1 MKNFFI
7 ILSMKILNLIL
18 KICHKNG
25 GNFLGKIAYDWN
37 PEIFKYFKVN
47 CPVIAVSAT
56 NGKTMTNNC
65 IGYTLKT
72 AENKV
77 VSNVEGNNMETG
89 ILSTILKNCT
99 LTGKIKADY
108 LVFEVDES
116 YIPVVFKD
124 FRLDTLVILN
134 FFRDQLDRNGE
145 VESLILRINEFLKT
159 YTGNLILNN
168 DDPNVARLGQA
179 NPNNENVYYYSVE
192 KYQFATE
199 QIKEAGEG
207 KFCPFCKTRLEY
219 EYYQYSHVG
228 KFKCPNCNFGDN
240 KIYKLA
246 TNVDLKNRCFD
257 IDGDTYKINGN
268 SIYLIYNYTAVYSVC
283 SLYGISNDVVKKA
296 FSTFALN
303 NGRLEEIKINGVPT
317 IINLAKNPTG
327 SNVSLRILNEDDSEK
342 ELLFV
347 LNDNIADGFDVSWI
361 WDINFN
367 NLNNVSRI
375 ITSGTRAY
383 DIAIR
388 IKTSGFPAEKIEPY
402 LNLEDAVKAF
412 YKTDVKKYVI
422 ANYTSLQPTRHE
434 LKKFDEI
441 NKNNNATDVGTSDIS
456 KKEEIKA
463 NVKNSEI
470 DTKEALQSIDNT
482 DNSENQD
489 NKEKSIKILYLY
501 PDMLELYGDY
511 GNIQVLKYRIESRGY
526 KAIIDRYSIGNAAPN
541 FNDYDIVFAGGGAD
555 NEQSILAE
563 DLVKYKD
570 NIKDAVNN
578 GVFFLLICGA
588 YQLFGKYYKGVEG
601 NIIPGL
607 EVFDYYTVANPDRKK
622 RCIGNIVI
630 DATLDANINI
640 KKSANSNE
648 YSSDNIDTLNLK
660 TKVIG
665 FENHGGQTFDIS
677 NSFGNVLFGNGNKFG
692 DSEEGF
698 FENNVIATYLHGPLL
713 SKNPELCDYII
724 KYCLNRKYNE
734 NIKLTPLND
743 EFENLCRE
751 QLLNRFLEKN

>member
-72 AENKV
+72 AGNRV

-159 YTGNLILNN
+159 YNRNLILNN

-179 NPNNENVYYYSVE
+179 NPNNENIYYFSVD
-192 KYQFATE
+192 KYKFATE

-240 KIYKLA
+240 EIYKLA

-257 IDGDTYKINGN
+257 IDENTYKINGN

-367 NLNNVSRI
+367 NLNNVTRI

-402 LNLEDAVKAF
+402 LNLEDAVNAF
-412 YKTDVKKYVI
+412 YKTDIKKYVI

-434 LKKFDEI
+434 LKKFDEMS
-441 NKNNNATDVGTSDIS
+441 KNNTVTDAKTSDIS

-470 DTKEALQSIDNT
+470 DIKEALQSIDNT
-482 DNSENQD
+482 DNSKNQD

-607 EVFDYYTVANPDRKK
+607 EVFDYYTVANSDRKK

-630 DATLDANINI
+630 
-640 KKSANSNE
+640 E
-648 YSSDNIDTLNLK
+648 
-660 TKVIG
+660 TKMGNVIG

-734 NIKLTPLND
+734 NVELEPLND
-743 EFENLCRE
+743 EFENLCRK

>member
-7 ILSMKILNLIL
+7 ILAMKILNLIL

-25 GNFLGKIAYDWN
+25 GNFLGKIAFDWN

-72 AENKV
+72 AGNKV

-145 VESLILRINEFLKT
+145 VESLILRINDFLKT
-159 YTGNLILNN
+159 YNGNLILNN

-179 NPNNENVYYYSVE
+179 NPSNNNIYYFSVD
-192 KYQFATE
+192 KYKFATE
-199 QIKEAGEG
+199 KIKEAGEG

-240 KIYKLA
+240 EIYKLA

-257 IDGDTYKINGN
+257 IDGNTYKINGN

-283 SLYGISNDVVKKA
+283 SLYDISNDVVKKA

-303 NGRLEEIKINGVPT
+303 NGRLEEITIHGVPT

-327 SNVSLRILNEDDSEK
+327 SNVSLRILNEDDAQK

-375 ITSGTRAY
+375 VTSGTRAY

-402 LNLEDAVKAF
+402 FNLEDAIKAL

-434 LKKFDEI
+434 LKKFDEM
-441 NKNNNATDVGTSDIS
+441 NKNNNVTDTNTNTNDIF
-456 KKEEIKA
+456 K
-463 NVKNSEI
+463 VKNHEVDAKEI
-470 DTKEALQSIDNT
+470 SQNFEDSQS
-482 DNSENQD
+482 QD
-489 NKEKSIKILYLY
+489 NEEKSIKILYLY

-526 KAIIDRYSIGNAAPN
+526 KAIIDRYSIGDGAPN

-555 NEQSILAE
+555 NEQSILAK
-563 DLVKYKD
+563 DLVKYKE
-570 NIKDAVNN
+570 NIKEAVNN

-630 DATLDANINI
+630 DANLR
-640 KKSANSNE
+640 SSNNDTD
-648 YSSDNIDTLNLK
+648 SSESNTK

-698 FENNVIATYLHGPLL
+698 FKDNVIATYLHGPLL

-734 NIKLTPLND
+734 NITLESLND

-751 QLLNRFLEKN
+751 QLLNRFLG